1 MGKVL
6 LLFFCQNLFVAV
18 QEERGP
24 RKRTEKKLWRP
35 IEEEPDRRLTE
46 RERYHLW
53 VARPVSS
60 TELLLLTL
68 SRLLAHPALLALP
81 PALRS
86 NAVRA
91 VLPAAFLLLSSTNN
105 TRLLTIVSSGQL
117 EKETREYSHAI

>member
-1 MGKVL
+1 MGNDL
-6 LLFFCQNLFVAV
+6 LLFFWQNLFLAV

-68 SRLLAHPALLALP
+68 SRLLAHP
-81 PALRS
+81 
-86 NAVRA
+86 
-91 VLPAAFLLLSSTNN
+91 T
-105 TRLLTIVSSGQL
+105 TLTMSRI
-117 EKETREYSHAI
+117 E